1 MSSVQDYDKCPQC
14 GGIYVMDFDCRTL
27 EEFRYCNR
35 CGKREAFTRQT
46 DQQGNFVLDGEGR
59 IQYQFTSSTGY
70 GCLAVADKKGS
81 RAIYNLLNSVN
92 DEIRMDYLEMIKN
105 PDVDPEKCYLTSWDP
120 QMQEITAVFGKL
132 PLSFDESMVDTEGD
146 EAESA

>member
-14 GGIYVMDFDCRTL
+14 GGIYVRDFDCRTL

-35 CGKREAFTRQT
+35 CGKREEYTRKT
-46 DQQGNFVLDGEGR
+46 DQQGDFVLDSEGR
-59 IQYQFTSSTGY
+59 IQYQFTSSTGH
-70 GCLAVADKKGS
+70 GCLAVADRKGV
-81 RAIYNLLNSVN
+81 RAVYHLLKPVD
-92 DEIRMDYLEMIKN
+92 DEIRKDYLEMLNN
-105 PDVDPEKCYLTSWDP
+105 PDVDPEKCYLTSWDS
-120 QMQEITAVFGKL
+120 QMQEITAVFGIL